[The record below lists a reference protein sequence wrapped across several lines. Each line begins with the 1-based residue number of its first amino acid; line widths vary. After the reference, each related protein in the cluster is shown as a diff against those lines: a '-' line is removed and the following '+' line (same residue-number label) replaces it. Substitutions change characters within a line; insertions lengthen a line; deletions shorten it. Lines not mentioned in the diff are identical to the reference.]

1 MASLPESTPSTRD
14 KRKPQTSLTA
24 VSVASQSGIQV
35 RKGCLMSMTV
45 MHETVLHVAQI
56 HPPTW
61 ETDGIL
67 SGSPRRGGS
76 ALVPVRPSRH
86 REPLR
91 IDPHDSLCGE
101 TTRPAVAG
109 KQR

>member
-1 MASLPESTPSTRD
+1 MASLPGSTPSTRD
-14 KRKPQTSLTA
+14 KRKPQTSYGGR
-24 VSVASQSGIQV
+24 VRYKPESGIQV
-35 RKGCLMSMTV
+35 RKGCLMSLTV

-86 REPLR
+86 RELLR

-109 KQR
+109 K